1 MRLSRFGRFGAVMA
15 ASVLLIDCGTRA
27 VDPVAIRLVDQFDSA
42 VVIGS
47 GPAPET
53 PPPPTEWRFDG
64 AGTIPA
70 PEGAGETLGWEAFDG
85 IEGLRVRDGHLV
97 GTSAAD
103 LPLLHV
109 LAPDTLDQNDQLH
122 AIEIRMRVSDG
133 TNLGLMFRAEEEM
146 DHDSIVEYFESGL
159 APIQTALVPG
169 DDVQTYSLTEADS
182 TFEPS
187 FRFSAIRHVL
197 IRPTDV
203 EDAEFEIESVR
214 LISRREHMA
223 SIASGIGWQGLGDV
237 FRETIVTRT
246 PETIRMAVD
255 LPSRPWLDLT
265 LGTIEDGPV
274 TFRVAVAEGDGTAG
288 TETGETLLFE
298 RTVSSPNRW
307 ESTPVDLGEFANRR
321 VTLSFTLAAET
332 ANRIGYWGAPVV
344 RNTDGL
350 PSPSEASEA
359 RAALTDARA
368 PQGVILIV
376 ADTLRRDHLAP
387 YGYERPTAPVVA
399 QLAAEG
405 TLFVDTISQGSWTKV
420 AVPSILTSLYASTH
434 GIVDLADRLPSSVTT
449 LEEVYNAAGYAT
461 FHTSSVPFT
470 GKLTNL
476 HQGVEVLHERASIRD
491 FEDHGSKTARVFVD
505 RLLPWLEAHR
515 DVPFFVFLHVFDPHS
530 PFEPYT
536 PYDTLWADASAKTEH
551 EARVEQLKPF
561 IDNLFM
567 RRQGLPNTDE
577 LTEAGVDPSAFVDR
591 EVDWYDA
598 SIRAMDVEIGRL
610 MERLRGLGLA
620 DKTLVAFTADHGE
633 ELLEHGQHWHG
644 NSTYGEMLNVPLL
657 LHWPG
662 VVPAGLVVE
671 RTTQSIDLMPTLLE
685 LSLLETPEAAQGR
698 SLVPLLASP
707 EAPASLGW
715 TPGPAFSE
723 RKEIPS
729 EPTGYLRDTDSYAIV
744 ADGWKL
750 IQHTRRPDDFPEYE
764 LFDHERDPLNL
775 DDVAADHP
783 ERVQA
788 LASALTA
795 WRERA
800 ESQQVAVETE
810 GLSPE
815 EERRLRSL
823 GYIR

>member
-1 MRLSRFGRFGAVMA
+1 MTNKSFGRWAAFGCIKGP
-15 ASVLLIDCGTRA
+15 SRA
-27 VDPVAIRLVDQFDSA
+27 GKS
-42 VVIGS
+42 
-47 GPAPET
+47 E
-53 PPPPTEWRFDG
+53 
-64 AGTIPA
+64 IP
-70 PEGAGETLGWEAFDG
+70 D
-85 IEGLRVRDGHLV
+85 
-97 GTSAAD
+97 
-103 LPLLHV
+103 
-109 LAPDTLDQNDQLH
+109 
-122 AIEIRMRVSDG
+122 
-133 TNLGLMFRAEEEM
+133 
-146 DHDSIVEYFESGL
+146 
-159 APIQTALVPG
+159 
-169 DDVQTYSLTEADS
+169 SLTEADS

-187 FRFSAIRHVL
+187 FRFSGIRHVL
-197 IRPTDV
+197 LRPTDV
-203 EDAEFEIESVR
+203 GGAEFELESVKFV
-214 LISRREHMA
+214 SRREHMA
-223 SIASGIGWQGLGDV
+223 SIPSGIGWQGLGDV
-237 FRETIVTRT
+237 FRETIVARA

-255 LPSRPWLDLT
+255 LPSRPWLDLA

-274 TFRVAVAEGDGTAG
+274 TFRLTVAEGDGAAG
-288 TETGETLLFE
+288 TEIRETLLLE

-307 ESTPVDLGEFANRR
+307 ESTPIDLGEFANRR
-321 VTLSFTLAAET
+321 VTLSFTLAAEA

-344 RNTDGL
+344 RNTGGL
-350 PSPSEASEA
+350 PNSSDASEA
-359 RAALTDARA
+359 RAALTDAPT

-376 ADTLRRDHLAP
+376 ADTLRRDHLAF
-387 YGYERPTAPVVA
+387 YGYERQTAPAVA
-399 QLAAEG
+399 RLAAEG
-405 TLFVDTISQGSWTKV
+405 TLFVDNISQGSWTKV

-434 GIVDLADRLPSSVTT
+434 GLVDLPDRLPSSVTT
-449 LEEVYNAAGYAT
+449 LEEVFNAAGYAT

-491 FEDHGSKTARVFVD
+491 VEGHRSKTARVFVD
-505 RLLPWLEAHR
+505 RLLPWLDAHR

-530 PFEPYT
+530 PFEPYA
-536 PYDTLWADASAKTEH
+536 PYDTLWADPSAKIEH
-551 EARVEQLKPF
+551 ARRVEQLQPF
-561 IDNLFM
+561 IDNPYM
-567 RRQGLPNTDE
+567 REQGLANIDQ
-577 LTEAGVDPSAFVDR
+577 LTEAGVDPAAFVGH

-610 MERLRGLGLA
+610 MEHVRGLGLA
-620 DKTLVAFTADHGE
+620 DKTLVAFISDHGE
-633 ELLEHGQHWHG
+633 ELLDHGQHWHG

-685 LSLLETPEAAQGR
+685 LSALEIPEAAQGR

-715 TPGPAFSE
+715 TPSPAFSE
-723 RKEIPS
+723 RKQIPS
-729 EPTGYLRDTDSYAIV
+729 EPTGYSRDTDSYAIV

-750 IQHTRRPDDFPEYE
+750 IQHTRRPDDFPEFE
-764 LFDHERDPLNL
+764 LFDHEADPLNL
-775 DDVAADHP
+775 DDVAAAHP

-788 LASALTA
+788 LATALTA

-800 ESQQVAVETE
+800 ESQRVSVETQ

>member
-15 ASVLLIDCGTRA
+15 ASVLLIDCGTGA

-47 GPAPET
+47 APAPET
-53 PPPPTEWRFDG
+53 PAPSTEWRFDG

-97 GTSAAD
+97 GTSATD

-169 DDVQTYSLTEADS
+169 DDLQTYSLTAADS

-203 EDAEFEIESVR
+203 EDA
-214 LISRREHMA
+214 
-223 SIASGIGWQGLGDV
+223 
-237 FRETIVTRT
+237 
-246 PETIRMAVD
+246 D

-288 TETGETLLFE
+288 TETSETLLFE

-321 VTLSFTLAAET
+321 VTLSFALAAES

-344 RNTDGL
+344 RNTGGL
-350 PSPSEASEA
+350 PNSSDASEA
-359 RAALTDARA
+359 RAALTDAPA

-376 ADTLRRDHLAP
+376 ADTLRRDHLAF

-434 GIVDLADRLPSSVTT
+434 SIVDLADRLPSSVTT

-476 HQGVEVLHERASIRD
+476 HQGVEVLHERASIRT

-505 RLLPWLEAHR
+505 RLLPWLDAHR

-536 PYDTLWADASAKTEH
+536 PYDTLWADPSAKTEH

-567 RRQGLPNTDE
+567 RRQGLPNIDE

-598 SIRAMDVEIGRL
+598 SIRAMDVEVGRL

-685 LSLLETPEAAQGR
+685 LSLLDTPEAAQGR

-729 EPTGYLRDTDSYAIV
+729 EPTGYPRDTDSYAIV